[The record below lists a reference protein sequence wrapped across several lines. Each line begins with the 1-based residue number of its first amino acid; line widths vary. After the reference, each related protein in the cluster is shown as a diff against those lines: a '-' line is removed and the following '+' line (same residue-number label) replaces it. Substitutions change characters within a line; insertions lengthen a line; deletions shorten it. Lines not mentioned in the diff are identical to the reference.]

1 MLCYGTF
8 LKCCA
13 NLMLFGD
20 VCNFVCIFC
29 GICWFWGAGGVFGLV
44 LFWGAISVCKAVA
57 ASVGSSGVGLWFGM
71 VLMRVGFI

>member
-13 NLMLFGD
+13 NLMFFGD

-44 LFWGAISVCKAVA
+44 FFGGDNFRMQGCGCKCSEQWDGIVVWHGFD
-57 ASVGSSGVGLWFGM
+57 AS
-71 VLMRVGFI
+71 